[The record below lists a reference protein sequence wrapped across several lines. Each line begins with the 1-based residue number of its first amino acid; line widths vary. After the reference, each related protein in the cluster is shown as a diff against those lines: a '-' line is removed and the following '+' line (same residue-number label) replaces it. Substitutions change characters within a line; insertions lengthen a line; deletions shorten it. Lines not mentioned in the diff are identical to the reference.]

1 MGNSVLIKL
10 QAEDNLTPTLR
21 QNRDELARLF
31 SSIRELD
38 AVLRTMRANRAGII
52 SGDIRSD
59 IAEIARLQDELQR
72 VRAAG
77 NRSDIRRAEAELR
90 RALATETNNLTA
102 ALREQRDEYQ
112 RLSIVTSRSY
122 EHYRRQQTAA
132 QRAAEATDRDTQSLR
147 SNNAVRNSSI
157 NSLVRHIRQVETLV
171 VSVYGL
177 KRAYDV
183 LLGSGI
189 SLHRQ
194 IESQTAG
201 IAALITANTRLA
213 SGSKDLAKHFKIASQ
228 TAEQTMK
235 KIKTASV
242 ETAATFPELTAIFQ
256 QAVGGALGAGKAMG
270 DTIEKQI
277 DNTITL
283 AKRMSNIASAIGMP
297 MAQVNEEI
305 RSIIEGTTD
314 INSRIAKMI
323 GITNEEI
330 RKAKAEKDG
339 LVKYLNEKLKPFDA
353 LADIQS
359 FDRMVARIKDSI
371 DNIKLDATDEAFKQ
385 IKLHLKD
392 LNDWMSA
399 NKGEIAQ
406 NIASGIK
413 NTADAIKSA
422 VVFVKEWKDEI
433 LLLAKAFVIFK
444 AGGWVVGG
452 IESLITNFRRASE
465 TLGLVTTSA
474 AGATRAINILKTALF
489 ALRGALAGL
498 AIYGAIELFTRL
510 NKKAKENKIDFE
522 KLNAVLEKTNEEIAK
537 MSAPELSRDENTLTD
552 ARKKIANQIYD
563 AYRRIQEVKQEGGIG
578 SEDMIGFYEK
588 NLDALAAKLKQIDD
602 QLKNVKDSKKEA
614 TEAEKKYN
622 QTIKEQK
629 EYLEAVS
636 KLTPDMQKLLEKYGK
651 EFYDSKAE
659 ENLANVRKQIEGVKK
674 ALLEVSDPQVMAGLI
689 NVFKYLRNVEDGL
702 EQKAIDDKK
711 AAKEKAAN
719 EAKQAHAEAMRRAKE
734 KADWQIKHAKAVG
747 DTEKALRLE
756 LQQYEKE
763 LQELIS
769 KGYITR
775 EQKADFLRQKEKEYH
790 EKKLKEQK
798 ELDESF
804 EKEFDDRQNAQKEF
818 YAAIGDYQKAAVVA
832 AELELK
838 KLVELAQKAG
848 VVIDKDLAEKLK
860 KIAEEN
866 AKKGFEKFNKEAKKS
881 FKDIKNSWADTVSSM
896 SKTVD
901 DGFFNFFIG
910 KTKSLKKALK
920 DIGTNLM
927 RDFISPYARTL
938 SQGLAGGFG
947 ALLGGGSNLAQI
959 ATDLGLSKADNG
971 GWVGTIGNTAV
982 ELSSRGEIVKGAGAI
997 DQSTQKLLG
1006 SISNLKTAYDAFTGS
1021 ITSGFAKAG
1030 GYLANAGFGGAG
1042 AFTQG
1047 IGAGI
1052 GNLFGAGSVPVG
1064 MTQGITSGM
1073 GGSYLG
1079 AGTAQYGVMSS
1090 SPYYTAGAGLGGGLV
1105 GGAVGYGI
1113 GTGLDKAFG
1122 AQTYAPYT
1130 GAAAGAA
1137 VGGYAAIAGSLSAV
1151 PVWGWIAAAVVLAIG
1166 GMIGKSKITDWGY
1179 QVGQDLSLGLD
1190 KGLDGGVNNWKEK
1203 TKKSWFSKSVSN
1215 QTSPI
1220 DEQTQKMLN
1229 QYVRTNSVLLKEF
1242 TGGDFKLPAR
1252 TYNKRTLI
1260 DEGFGGAL
1268 IAGVMGK
1275 NYDKALSFGGN
1286 EGELEKTYRYWM
1298 EQAKQDKKETYDL
1311 LAEYVGKIN
1320 SNIKNL
1326 KLESLNNSLE
1336 KMKFA
1341 NDEALD
1347 ALKTLNSGL
1356 GAFSNDI
1363 DHVGK
1368 DMAGQIEK
1376 AYREALK
1383 NDFSKETV
1391 QRYEALTEA
1400 YKKAKQAQDEY
1411 TKALISFTQSVASTQ
1426 GGFYQALGFDT
1437 NFLTLQNIYTRL
1449 RNIAGA
1455 LESDLDDKEK
1465 SDVAKI
1471 GSSNDPRVWAKYF
1484 HDMGSA
1490 KLQEFLSTGN
1500 VEMRA
1505 ELVKLAAEYRTFT
1518 ASNGGRDVWLKS
1530 FSDIEEI
1537 TKQITA
1543 LKLAEAAQNTLNLQR
1558 EQLNLLNKQKSVLEK
1573 IAQTAQKLRDSV
1585 IDSSTSELNYRFAL
1599 ERARIAYNAKDYD
1612 STAYENLNT
1621 AVAKQEQYLKQ
1632 TAGSY
1637 AEYKLSIL
1645 KMASEIEGIT
1655 GAASLDDI
1663 NRQIKRLEG
1672 LLNSSSNSQLS
1683 ALEAQKEALIKGA
1696 NDQINAMELLLGSD
1710 SPIVKYLKE
1719 TLSSLKEGKAVP
1731 NYAGAIA
1738 NVNNGAVTANGA
1750 VLSSQLDR
1758 DINAIYKDVLGR
1770 SVEQGGLDAWK
1781 RKALMENLSLSQIRE
1796 QIIRTAT
1803 AITGSSNKNDWIEW
1817 SKRQGLK
1824 PYAEG
1829 GIVTRPTRALIGE
1842 AGAEAVI
1849 PLKNGAVRAQIVGVG
1864 DNGEQTRLMREFVSV
1879 GKELLK
1885 YAKDSATIQKDTTN
1899 GQAVVVT
1906 IDNLEQILRKVAN
1919 Q

>member
-1 MGNSVLIKL
+1 MTETASLIVSAKVEGADKLKSDLNTISNEAKKAEKSAQGLANSFTGLKAAVAAVAGSVMVREFVRVADDMSLVNSRLKMATSSAAEYAKQQKALHAIARDTHADIKETIDLYAKLAPALKNIGKSTEDTNNMVSSFTKALQLGGASAEEAAAAIKQFGQAMGSGALRGDEFNSI
-10 QAEDNLTPTLR
+10 AEASPTLLR
-21 QNRDELARLF
+21 YMAEGLGVNVGKL
-31 SSIRELD
+31 RELGSEGKLTAEALSNAFEKVKGRID
-38 AVLRTMRANRAGII
+38 SDFAQMPVTVGKAFTDLRTEINLIIGDINEATGATQTI
-52 SGDIRSD
+52 SGAITGFANALKENKDTIVGVVSG
-59 IAEIARLQDELQR
+59 IGTLVKHLGILGGTYLAVKGSMA
-72 VRAAG
+72 VYAAM
-77 NRSDIRRAEAELR
+77 
-90 RALATETNNLTA
+90 TKTVA
-102 ALREQRDEYQ
+102 A
-112 RLSIVTSRSY
+112 
-122 EHYRRQQTAA
+122 QTAA
-132 QRAAEATDRDTQSLR
+132 GVIQLGFMDRALMKIGVTVGSLRAAFMGFLPTLAIFAAVEAFFALKDSMDEAKPSADKLNDALSKTNEELQKLTRNQRDAINLDLKASLDANFR
-147 SNNAVRNSSI
+147 KIDEINRKLEEHNKFGGIVKAYRLEADEIVKLKAERDGYIAQNSKIIGQRKEIASI
-157 NSLVRHIRQVETLV
+157 NSGIGTIETQQQ
-171 VSVYGL
+171 
-177 KRAYDV
+177 KDAAY
-183 LLGSGI
+183 I
-189 SLHRQ
+189 NSL
-194 IESQTAG
+194 EKKT
-201 IAALITANTRLA
+201 
-213 SGSKDLAKHFKIASQ
+213 KDLHVTTLPMLKKEAS
-228 TAEQTMK
+228 
-235 KIKTASV
+235 
-242 ETAATFPELTAIFQ
+242 
-256 QAVGGALGAGKAMG
+256 
-270 DTIEKQI
+270 
-277 DNTITL
+277 
-283 AKRMSNIASAIGMP
+283 
-297 MAQVNEEI
+297 
-305 RSIIEGTTD
+305 
-314 INSRIAKMI
+314 
-323 GITNEEI
+323 
-330 RKAKAEKDG
+330 
-339 LVKYLNEKLKPFDA
+339 KLK
-353 LADIQS
+353 
-359 FDRMVARIKDSI
+359 K
-371 DNIKLDATDEAFKQ
+371 
-385 IKLHLKD
+385 
-392 LNDWMSA
+392 
-399 NKGEIAQ
+399 EI
-406 NIASGIK
+406 
-413 NTADAIKSA
+413 
-422 VVFVKEWKDEI
+422 DEI
-433 LLLAKAFVIFK
+433 LSKPHDNIRVQIAQ
-444 AGGWVVGG
+444 
-452 IESLITNFRRASE
+452 EE
-465 TLGLVTTSA
+465 TVE
-474 AGATRAINILKTALF
+474 
-489 ALRGALAGL
+489 ALRL
-498 AIYGAIELFTRL
+498 
-510 NKKAKENKIDFE
+510 K
-522 KLNAVLEKTNEEIAK
+522 LEKTN
-537 MSAPELSRDENTLTD
+537 DQ
-552 ARKKIANQIYD
+552 IANFNKKAEDEAKRQAD
-563 AYRRIQEVKQEGGIG
+563 EAKRRAEELKR
-578 SEDMIGFYEK
+578 
-588 NLDALAAKLKQIDD
+588 LDAQRLDDKIRHYEQIGDIEKANSAKL
-602 QLKNVKDSKKEA
+602 
-614 TEAEKKYN
+614 
-622 QTIKEQK
+622 IK
-629 EYLEAVS
+629 
-636 KLTPDMQKLLEKYGK
+636 
-651 EFYDSKAE
+651 
-659 ENLANVRKQIEGVKK
+659 
-674 ALLEVSDPQVMAGLI
+674 
-689 NVFKYLRNVEDGL
+689 
-702 EQKAIDDKK
+702 
-711 AAKEKAAN
+711 
-719 EAKQAHAEAMRRAKE
+719 
-734 KADWQIKHAKAVG
+734 
-747 DTEKALRLE
+747 
-756 LQQYEKE
+756 YEKE
-763 LQELIS
+763 LNEAVARGGITRLEAAAQLEAKRKELNE
-769 KGYITR
+769 KGLKDETERIKKQDALYLDYYITLEKYDEAWQIKR
-775 EQKADFLRQKEKEYH
+775 KEY
-790 EKKLKEQK
+790 E
-798 ELDESF
+798 
-804 EKEFDDRQNAQKEF
+804 A
-818 YAAIGDYQKAAVVA
+818 DYQKLVQEFGKEFADKW
-832 AELELK
+832 LK
-838 KLVELAQKAG
+838 QK
-848 VVIDKDLAEKLK
+848 ESS
-860 KIAEEN
+860 
-866 AKKGFEKFNKEAKKS
+866 FKKS
-881 FKDIKNSWADTVSSM
+881 IQKDVKTVKTAFKDIKNSWADTVSSM
-896 SKTVD
+896 QKTVD

-927 RDFISPYARTL
+927 RDMISPYARTL

-1006 SISNLKTAYDAFTGS
+1006 SISNLKTAYDTFTGS
-1021 ITSGFAKAG
+1021 MGSGFANFG
-1030 GYLANAGFGGAG
+1030 NYLSGMGYTGSGQFMSGFGG
-1042 AFTQG
+1042 G
-1047 IGAGI
+1047 IS
-1052 GNLFGAGSVPVG
+1052 NLFGGNAALAGA
-1064 MTQGITSGM
+1064 TSR
-1073 GGSYLG
+1073 G
-1079 AGTAQYGVMSS
+1079 AATSAMAFNSA

-1105 GGAVGYGI
+1105 GGAAGYGI

-1122 AQTYAPYT
+1122 AQTYAPQT
-1130 GAAAGAA
+1130 GMAAGAA
-1137 VGGYAAIAGSLSAV
+1137 VGAYAGIYGLAAI
-1151 PVWGWIAAAVVLAIG
+1151 PVWGWIAAAVLVAIG

-1320 SNIKNL
+1320 SNIKAL
-1326 KLESLNNSLE
+1326 KLESLNNSLAR
-1336 KMKFA
+1336 MKFA
-1341 NDEALD
+1341 KDEALD
-1347 ALKTLNSGL
+1347 ALKTLNAGL
-1356 GAFSNDI
+1356 GAFSGEI
-1363 DHVGK
+1363 EYIGK

-1411 TKALISFTQSVASTQ
+1411 LKAILNFTQSIAGAQ

-1437 NFLTLQNIYTRL
+1437 NFLTLQNLYTRL

-1490 KLQEFLSTGN
+1490 KLQEFLATGN

-1537 TKQITA
+1537 TKQIAA

-1558 EQLNLLNKQKSVLEK
+1558 DQLNLLNKQKSILEK

-1599 ERARIAYNAKDYD
+1599 ERARVAYNAKDYD

-1683 ALEAQKEALIKGA
+1683 ALEAQKDALIKGA
-1696 NDQINAMELLLGSD
+1696 NDQINAMELLLGGD
-1710 SPIVKYLKE
+1710 SPIVRYLKE
-1719 TLSSLKEGKAVP
+1719 ALAALQDGKAVP
-1731 NYAGAIA
+1731 NYSGAIA

-1770 SVEQGGLDAWK
+1770 SVEQSGLDAWK
-1781 RKALMENLSLSQIRE
+1781 RKAQLEGLSKEQIRA
-1796 QIIRTAT
+1796 QIEAT
-1803 AITGSSNKNDWIEW
+1803 ARAVTGSSNKNDWIEW

-1824 PYAEG
+1824 PYADG

-1849 PLKNGAVRAQIVGVG
+1849 PLKNGAVRAQIVGAR
-1864 DNGEQTRLMREFVSV
+1864 DNGEQTRLMREFVGV

-1906 IDNLEQILRKVAN
+1906 IDNLEQILRKVVN

>member
-1 MGNSVLIKL
+1 MTETASLIVSAKVEGADKLKSDLNSIGNEAKKAEKSAQGLANSFTGLKVAIAAVASSAMLREFVKVADDMSLVNSRLKMATSSAAEYAKQQKALHAIARDTHADIKETINLYAKLAPALKNIGKSTEDTNNMVSSFTKALQLGGASAEEAAAAIKQFGQAMGSGALRGDEFNSI
-10 QAEDNLTPTLR
+10 AEASPTLLR
-21 QNRDELARLF
+21 YMAEGLGVNVGKL
-31 SSIRELD
+31 RELGSEGKLTAEALSSAFEKVKSRID
-38 AVLRTMRANRAGII
+38 SDFAQMPVTVGKAFTDLRTEINLIVGDINEVTGATQTI
-52 SGDIRSD
+52 SGAITGFANALKENKDTIVGVVSG
-59 IAEIARLQDELQR
+59 IGTLVKHLGILGGTYLAVKGYMAAYAAMTKTVAAQT
-72 VRAAG
+72 AAG
-77 NRSDIRRAEAELR
+77 VIQLSLMD
-90 RALATETNNLTA
+90 RALFQVGATVNVLKAAFASFWPTLAIWAAVEGFIALKDSLNENKVNADELTA
-102 ALREQRDEYQ
+102 ALSKTNEQLKQLTAQELQRDLRTLQKEQRGLLDNIERIEDALGRLDEEINDETLRDNAFNNISAGADKFRDKLEKVNEQ
-112 RLSIVTSRSY
+112 IRIVN
-122 EHYRRQQTAA
+122 A
-132 QRAAEATDRDTQSLR
+132 QLGIVSDS
-147 SNNAVRNSSI
+147 SNANNHFKGAI
-157 NSLVRHIRQVETLV
+157 NSLDELKKKYGNVETEFSL
-171 VSVYGL
+171 YEKLETL
-177 KRAYDV
+177 K
-183 LLGSGI
+183 
-189 SLHRQ
+189 
-194 IESQTAG
+194 
-201 IAALITANTRLA
+201 
-213 SGSKDLAKHFKIASQ
+213 KDLSEVDKVSY
-228 TAEQTMK
+228 
-235 KIKTASV
+235 
-242 ETAATFPELTAIFQ
+242 L
-256 QAVGGALGAGKAMG
+256 
-270 DTIEKQI
+270 
-277 DNTITL
+277 
-283 AKRMSNIASAIGMP
+283 
-297 MAQVNEEI
+297 
-305 RSIIEGTTD
+305 
-314 INSRIAKMI
+314 
-323 GITNEEI
+323 
-330 RKAKAEKDG
+330 DG
-339 LVKYLNEKLKPFDA
+339 E
-353 LADIQS
+353 
-359 FDRMVARIKDSI
+359 
-371 DNIKLDATDEAFKQ
+371 NIKKQ
-385 IKLHLKD
+385 Y
-392 LNDWMSA
+392 
-399 NKGEIAQ
+399 
-406 NIASGIK
+406 
-413 NTADAIKSA
+413 
-422 VVFVKEWKDEI
+422 
-433 LLLAKAFVIFK
+433 
-444 AGGWVVGG
+444 
-452 IESLITNFRRASE
+452 
-465 TLGLVTTSA
+465 
-474 AGATRAINILKTALF
+474 ATRAAILQ
-489 ALRGALAGL
+489 
-498 AIYGAIELFTRL
+498 
-510 NKKAKENKIDFE
+510 
-522 KLNAVLEKTNEEIAK
+522 EIAK
-537 MSAPELSRDENTLTD
+537 TEEKISNLGKEGSNKASDEAKRRAEELKR
-552 ARKKIANQIYD
+552 
-563 AYRRIQEVKQEGGIG
+563 
-578 SEDMIGFYEK
+578 
-588 NLDALAAKLKQIDD
+588 LDAQRLDDKIRHYEQIGDIEKANSAKL
-602 QLKNVKDSKKEA
+602 
-614 TEAEKKYN
+614 
-622 QTIKEQK
+622 IK
-629 EYLEAVS
+629 
-636 KLTPDMQKLLEKYGK
+636 
-651 EFYDSKAE
+651 
-659 ENLANVRKQIEGVKK
+659 
-674 ALLEVSDPQVMAGLI
+674 
-689 NVFKYLRNVEDGL
+689 
-702 EQKAIDDKK
+702 
-711 AAKEKAAN
+711 
-719 EAKQAHAEAMRRAKE
+719 
-734 KADWQIKHAKAVG
+734 
-747 DTEKALRLE
+747 
-756 LQQYEKE
+756 YEKE
-763 LQELIS
+763 LNEAVARGGITRLEAAAQLEAKRKELNE
-769 KGYITR
+769 KGLKDETERIKKQDALYLDYYITLEKYEEAWQIKR
-775 EQKADFLRQKEKEYH
+775 KEY
-790 EKKLKEQK
+790 E
-798 ELDESF
+798 
-804 EKEFDDRQNAQKEF
+804 A
-818 YAAIGDYQKAAVVA
+818 DYQKLVKDFGKEFADKW
-832 AELELK
+832 LK
-838 KLVELAQKAG
+838 KK
-848 VVIDKDLAEKLK
+848 
-860 KIAEEN
+860 EN
-866 AKKGFEKFNKEAKKS
+866 DFKKS
-881 FKDIKNSWADTVSSM
+881 VAKDVKTVKAAFKDIKNSWADTVSSM
-896 SKTVD
+896 QKTVD

-910 KTKSLKKALK
+910 KTKSLKTALK

-927 RDFISPYARTL
+927 RDLISPYARTL

-947 ALLGGGSNLAQI
+947 ALLGGGSNLASV
-959 ATDLGLSKADNG
+959 ASSLGLAKNDRG
-971 GWVGTIGNTAV
+971 GWDGTIGGTTV
-982 ELSSRGEIVKGAGAI
+982 ELSSTGQILRGADALDK
-997 DQSTQKLLG
+997 STTNLLS
-1006 SISNLKTAYDAFTGS
+1006 SISNLKTAYDTFTGS
-1021 ITSGFAKAG
+1021 MGSGFANFGNYLSGMGYTGSGQFMSGVG
-1030 GYLANAGFGGAG
+1030 G
-1042 AFTQG
+1042 G
-1047 IGAGI
+1047 IS
-1052 GNLFGAGSVPVG
+1052 NLFGGNAALAGA
-1064 MTQGITSGM
+1064 TSR
-1073 GGSYLG
+1073 G
-1079 AGTAQYGVMSS
+1079 AATSAMAFNSA

-1137 VGGYAAIAGSLSAV
+1137 VGGYAALAGSLSAV

-1179 QVGQDLSLGLD
+1179 QVGENLNLGLM

-1242 TGGDFKLPAR
+1242 TGGNFNLPAR

-1320 SNIKNL
+1320 SNIKAL
-1326 KLESLNNSLE
+1326 KLESLNNSLAR
-1336 KMKFA
+1336 MKFA
-1341 NDEALD
+1341 KDEAMD
-1347 ALKTLNSGL
+1347 ALKTLNAGL
-1356 GAFSNDI
+1356 GAFSGEI
-1363 DHVGK
+1363 EYIGK

-1400 YKKAKQAQDEY
+1400 YKKAKQAQDDY
-1411 TKALISFTQSVASTQ
+1411 LKAILNFTQSIAGAQ

-1437 NFLTLQNIYTRL
+1437 NFLTLQNLYTRL

-1490 KLQEFLSTGN
+1490 KLQEFLSSGN

-1530 FSDIEEI
+1530 FSDIEAI
-1537 TKQITA
+1537 AKQIAA

-1558 EQLNLLNKQKSVLEK
+1558 EQLNILNKQKSVLEK
-1573 IAQTAQKLRDSV
+1573 VAQTAQRLRDSV
-1585 IDSSTSELNYRFAL
+1585 IDENTSGLNYRFAL

-1612 STAYENLNT
+1612 SKAYENLNT

-1696 NDQINAMELLLGSD
+1696 SDQINAMELLLGSD
-1710 SPIVKYLKE
+1710 SPIVRYLKE
-1719 TLSSLKEGKAVP
+1719 ALAALKDGKAVP
-1731 NYAGAIA
+1731 NYNGAIA

-1770 SVEQGGLDAWK
+1770 SVEQSGLDAWK
-1781 RKALMENLSLSQIRE
+1781 RKALTENLSLQQIRE
-1796 QIIRTAT
+1796 QIIKTAT

-1849 PLKNGAVRAQIVGVG
+1849 PLKNGAVRAQIVGAS

-1906 IDNLEQILRKVAN
+1906 IDNLEQILRKAAN

>member
-1 MGNSVLIKL
+1 MTETASLIVSAKVEGADKLKSDLNSIGSEAKKAEKSASQLSGAFTTLKTAMAAVAGSMIVREFVQISDEMSLMNSRLKKATDSMAEFAAQQKALHAIARDTHADIKDTTDLYVKLAPALKDLGKNTDEINKVTSSFTKALQLGGASAEEAAAAIKQFGQAMGSGALKGDEFNSI
-10 QAEDNLTPTLR
+10 AEASPTLMR
-21 QNRDELARLF
+21 YFADGLGVPIGKLKELASQGKLTAEAV
-31 SSIRELD
+31 SD
-38 AVLRTMRANRAGII
+38 ALLKMNEQI
-52 SGDIRSD
+52 SKDAAQMPVTVGDAFTDLKTEMSLLV
-59 IAEIARLQDELQR
+59 AEFDK
-72 VRAAG
+72 AAG
-77 NRSDIRRAEAELR
+77 ATGGMSQGLETLADWIKDNRSDIVEFGLDVYRSFQLMGTAVIWLGLAVDNVFTAIPAAITLAIDTATTTLSNGLNSMIAEAEK
-90 RALATETNNLTA
+90 T
-102 ALREQRDEYQ
+102 Y
-112 RLSIVTSRSY
+112 
-122 EHYRRQQTAA
+122 
-132 QRAAEATDRDTQSLR
+132 
-147 SNNAVRNSSI
+147 NS
-157 NSLVRHIRQVETLV
+157 
-171 VSVYGL
+171 
-177 KRAYDV
+177 
-183 LLGSGI
+183 
-189 SLHRQ
+189 
-194 IESQTAG
+194 
-201 IAALITANTRLA
+201 
-213 SGSKDLAKHFKIASQ
+213 IASLWGG
-228 TAEQTMK
+228 
-235 KIKTASV
+235 
-242 ETAATFPELTAIFQ
+242 ETRF
-256 QAVGGALGAGKAMG
+256 GR
-270 DTIEKQI
+270 I
-277 DNTITL
+277 DIST
-283 AKRMSNIASAIGMP
+283 NIS
-297 MAQVNEEI
+297 
-305 RSIIEGTTD
+305 
-314 INSRIAKMI
+314 
-323 GITNEEI
+323 
-330 RKAKAEKDG
+330 DG
-339 LVKYLNEKLKPFDA
+339 L
-353 LADIQS
+353 
-359 FDRMVARIKDSI
+359 M
-371 DNIKLDATDEAFKQ
+371 
-385 IKLHLKD
+385 
-392 LNDWMSA
+392 
-399 NKGEIAQ
+399 
-406 NIASGIK
+406 
-413 NTADAIKSA
+413 
-422 VVFVKEWKDEI
+422 
-433 LLLAKAFVIFK
+433 
-444 AGGWVVGG
+444 
-452 IESLITNFRRASE
+452 
-465 TLGLVTTSA
+465 
-474 AGATRAINILKTALF
+474 
-489 ALRGALAGL
+489 
-498 AIYGAIELFTRL
+498 
-510 NKKAKENKIDFE
+510 
-522 KLNAVLEKTNEEIAK
+522 
-537 MSAPELSRDENTLTD
+537 
-552 ARKKIANQIYD
+552 
-563 AYRRIQEVKQEGGIG
+563 
-578 SEDMIGFYEK
+578 
-588 NLDALAAKLKQIDD
+588 
-602 QLKNVKDSKKEA
+602 
-614 TEAEKKYN
+614 
-622 QTIKEQK
+622 
-629 EYLEAVS
+629 
-636 KLTPDMQKLLEKYGK
+636 
-651 EFYDSKAE
+651 
-659 ENLANVRKQIEGVKK
+659 
-674 ALLEVSDPQVMAGLI
+674 
-689 NVFKYLRNVEDGL
+689 
-702 EQKAIDDKK
+702 
-711 AAKEKAAN
+711 
-719 EAKQAHAEAMRRAKE
+719 
-734 KADWQIKHAKAVG
+734 KH
-747 DTEKALRLE
+747 R
-756 LQQYEKE
+756 
-763 LQELIS
+763 
-769 KGYITR
+769 
-775 EQKADFLRQKEKEYH
+775 
-790 EKKLKEQK
+790 K
-798 ELDESF
+798 ELDEQISLTQETMKGLLKDIAEDTTANAAPKIDEKF
-804 EKEFDDRQNAQKEF
+804 ERIEKVVKKTGTQAGKTKEQISALNRALSEMAQAGMDEYEKKI
-818 YAAIGDYQKAAVVA
+818 YAIKQKT
-832 AELELK
+832 E
-838 KLVELAQKAG
+838 QWIKAG
-848 VVIDKDLAEKLK
+848 VNVKDALRVQKELLDKLQTEQANNDLKAYQDELSKKEEKYQKFLEDLGEYEEAW
-860 KIAEEN
+860 KIERQKINKDYLDYVEKYGEEK
-866 AKKGFEKFNKEAKKS
+866 AKKWLNTYKSNYLGKFNKHTKAA

-920 DIGTNLM
+920 DMGTNLM

-947 ALLGGGSNLAQI
+947 AMLGGGSNLAQI

-1006 SISNLKTAYDAFTGS
+1006 SISNLKTAYDTFTGS
-1021 ITSGFAKAG
+1021 MGSGFANFGNYLSGMGYTGSGQFMSGVG
-1030 GYLANAGFGGAG
+1030 G
-1042 AFTQG
+1042 G
-1047 IGAGI
+1047 IS
-1052 GNLFGAGSVPVG
+1052 NLFGGNAALAGA
-1064 MTQGITSGM
+1064 TSR
-1073 GGSYLG
+1073 G
-1079 AGTAQYGVMSS
+1079 AATSAMAFNSA

-1105 GGAVGYGI
+1105 GGAAGYGI
-1113 GTGLDKAFG
+1113 GAGLDKAFG
-1122 AQTYAPYT
+1122 AQTYAPQT
-1130 GAAAGAA
+1130 GMAAGAA
-1137 VGGYAAIAGSLSAV
+1137 VGAYAGIYGLAAI
-1151 PVWGWIAAAVVLAIG
+1151 PVWGWIAAAVLVAIG

-1320 SNIKNL
+1320 SNIKAL
-1326 KLESLNNSLE
+1326 KLESLNNSLAR
-1336 KMKFA
+1336 MKFA
-1341 NDEALD
+1341 KDEALD
-1347 ALKTLNSGL
+1347 ALKTLNAGL
-1356 GAFSNDI
+1356 GAFSGEI
-1363 DHVGK
+1363 EYIGK

-1411 TKALISFTQSVASTQ
+1411 LKAILNFTQSIAGAQ

-1437 NFLTLQNIYTRL
+1437 NFLTLQNLYTRL

-1490 KLQEFLSTGN
+1490 KLQEFLATGN

-1530 FSDIEEI
+1530 FSDIEAI
-1537 TKQITA
+1537 TKQIAA

-1558 EQLNLLNKQKSVLEK
+1558 EQLNILNKQKSVLEK
-1573 IAQTAQKLRDSV
+1573 VAQTAQRLRDSV
-1585 IDSSTSELNYRFAL
+1585 IDENTSELNYRFAL

-1710 SPIVKYLKE
+1710 SPIVRYLKE
-1719 TLSSLKEGKAVP
+1719 ALAALQNGKAVP
-1731 NYAGAIA
+1731 NYSGAIA

-1770 SVEQGGLDAWK
+1770 SVEQSGLDAWK
-1781 RKALMENLSLSQIRE
+1781 RKAQIEGLSKEQIRA
-1796 QIIRTAT
+1796 QIEAT
-1803 AITGSSNKNDWIEW
+1803 ARAVTGSSNKNDWIEW

-1849 PLKNGAVRAQIVGVG
+1849 PLKNGAVRAQIVGAR
-1864 DNGEQTRLMREFVSV
+1864 DNGEQTRLMREFVGV

-1906 IDNLEQILRKVAN
+1906 IDNLEQILRKVVN

>member
-38 AVLRTMRANRAGII
+38 AALRTMRANRAGII

-77 NRSDIRRAEAELR
+77 NRSDTRRAEAELR

-102 ALREQRDEYQ
+102 AIREQRDEYQ

-132 QRAAEATDRDTQSLR
+132 QRAAEATGRDTQALR
-147 SNNAVRNSSI
+147 NNNAVRNSNI

-177 KRAYDV
+177 KRAYDT

-256 QAVGGALGAGKAMG
+256 QAIGGALGAGKAMG

-371 DNIKLDATDEAFKQ
+371 DNIKLGATEEAFKQ

-399 NKGEIAQ
+399 NKDEITK
-406 NIASGIK
+406 NIANGIK

-433 LLLAKAFVIFK
+433 LLLVKAFVVFK

-452 IESLITNFRRASE
+452 IESLITSFRRSSE

-510 NKKAKENKIDFE
+510 NQKAKENKIDFE

-636 KLTPDMQKLLEKYGK
+636 KLTPEMQKLLEKYGK

-659 ENLANVRKQIEGVKK
+659 ENLAKVRRQIEAVKK
-674 ALLEVSDPQVMAGLI
+674 ELLEVSDPQVMAGLI
-689 NVFKYLRNVEDGL
+689 NVFKYLRNIEDGL
-702 EQKAIDDKK
+702 EQKAADDAK

-769 KGYITR
+769 KSYITR

-804 EKEFDDRQNAQKEF
+804 EKEFDDRQNAQKDF
-818 YAAIGDYQKAAVVA
+818 YTAIGDYQKAAVVA

-881 FKDIKNSWADTVSSM
+881 FKDIKNSWAGTVSSM
-896 SKTVD
+896 QKTVD

-927 RDFISPYARTL
+927 RDLISPYARTL
-938 SQGLAGGFG
+938 SQGISGGFG
-947 ALLGGGSNLAQI
+947 ALLGGGSNLASV
-959 ATDLGLSKADNG
+959 AAGLGLAKNDRG
-971 GWVGTIGNTAV
+971 GWDGAIGGTTV
-982 ELSSRGEIVKGAGAI
+982 ELSSTGQILRGADALDK
-997 DQSTQKLLG
+997 STQKLLG

-1021 ITSGFAKAG
+1021 ITSGFTKAG

-1042 AFTQG
+1042 AFTHGFGNG
-1047 IGAGI
+1047 IGT
-1052 GNLFGAGSVPVG
+1052 LFGAGNVPAG
-1064 MTQGITSGM
+1064 MTPGITSGM

-1079 AGTAQYGVMSS
+1079 AGTTIGT
-1090 SPYYTAGAGLGGGLV
+1090 SPYYTAGTAAGGAMV
-1105 GGAVGYGI
+1105 GGAAGYGI
-1113 GTGLDKAFG
+1113 GAGLDKAFG

-1320 SNIKNL
+1320 SNIKAL
-1326 KLESLNNSLE
+1326 KLESLNNSLAR
-1336 KMKFA
+1336 MKFA
-1341 NDEALD
+1341 KDEAMD
-1347 ALKTLNSGL
+1347 ALKTLNAGL
-1356 GAFSNDI
+1356 GAFSGEI
-1363 DHVGK
+1363 EYIGK

-1411 TKALISFTQSVASTQ
+1411 TKAVLNFTQSIASTQ

-1437 NFLTLQNIYTRL
+1437 NFLTLQNLYTRL

-1455 LESDLDDKEK
+1455 LESDLGDKEK

-1490 KLQEFLSTGN
+1490 KLQEFLATGN

-1537 TKQITA
+1537 TKQIAA

-1558 EQLNLLNKQKSVLEK
+1558 DQLSLLNKQKSILEK

-1632 TAGSY
+1632 TASSY

-1696 NDQINAMELLLGSD
+1696 SDQINAMELLLGVD
-1710 SPIVKYLKE
+1710 SPVVRYLKE
-1719 TLSSLKEGKAVP
+1719 ALAALKDGKAVP
-1731 NYAGAIA
+1731 NYNGTIA

-1781 RKALMENLSLSQIRE
+1781 RKAQIEGLSKEQLRAQIE
-1796 QIIRTAT
+1796 AT
-1803 AITGSSNKNDWIEW
+1803 ARAVTGGNSKQDFIEW

-1849 PLKNGAVRAQIVGVG
+1849 PLKNGAVRAQIVGG
-1864 DNGEQTRLMREFVSV
+1864 DNSELVSLMREGVYLM
-1879 GKELLK
+1879 KEINKNTKEGTMVLK
-1885 YAKDSATIQKDTTN
+1885 DVTN
-1899 GQAVVVT
+1899 GTEFMVKAV
-1906 IDNLEQILRKVAN
+1906 
-1919 Q
+1919 

>member
-1 MGNSVLIKL
+1 
-10 QAEDNLTPTLR
+10 
-21 QNRDELARLF
+21 
-31 SSIRELD
+31 
-38 AVLRTMRANRAGII
+38 
-52 SGDIRSD
+52 
-59 IAEIARLQDELQR
+59 
-72 VRAAG
+72 
-77 NRSDIRRAEAELR
+77 
-90 RALATETNNLTA
+90 
-102 ALREQRDEYQ
+102 
-112 RLSIVTSRSY
+112 
-122 EHYRRQQTAA
+122 
-132 QRAAEATDRDTQSLR
+132 
-147 SNNAVRNSSI
+147 
-157 NSLVRHIRQVETLV
+157 
-171 VSVYGL
+171 
-177 KRAYDV
+177 
-183 LLGSGI
+183 
-189 SLHRQ
+189 
-194 IESQTAG
+194 
-201 IAALITANTRLA
+201 
-213 SGSKDLAKHFKIASQ
+213 
-228 TAEQTMK
+228 
-235 KIKTASV
+235 
-242 ETAATFPELTAIFQ
+242 
-256 QAVGGALGAGKAMG
+256 
-270 DTIEKQI
+270 
-277 DNTITL
+277 
-283 AKRMSNIASAIGMP
+283 
-297 MAQVNEEI
+297 
-305 RSIIEGTTD
+305 
-314 INSRIAKMI
+314 
-323 GITNEEI
+323 
-330 RKAKAEKDG
+330 
-339 LVKYLNEKLKPFDA
+339 
-353 LADIQS
+353 
-359 FDRMVARIKDSI
+359 
-371 DNIKLDATDEAFKQ
+371 
-385 IKLHLKD
+385 
-392 LNDWMSA
+392 
-399 NKGEIAQ
+399 
-406 NIASGIK
+406 
-413 NTADAIKSA
+413 
-422 VVFVKEWKDEI
+422 
-433 LLLAKAFVIFK
+433 
-444 AGGWVVGG
+444 
-452 IESLITNFRRASE
+452 
-465 TLGLVTTSA
+465 
-474 AGATRAINILKTALF
+474 
-489 ALRGALAGL
+489 
-498 AIYGAIELFTRL
+498 
-510 NKKAKENKIDFE
+510 
-522 KLNAVLEKTNEEIAK
+522 
-537 MSAPELSRDENTLTD
+537 
-552 ARKKIANQIYD
+552 
-563 AYRRIQEVKQEGGIG
+563 
-578 SEDMIGFYEK
+578 
-588 NLDALAAKLKQIDD
+588 
-602 QLKNVKDSKKEA
+602 
-614 TEAEKKYN
+614 
-622 QTIKEQK
+622 
-629 EYLEAVS
+629 
-636 KLTPDMQKLLEKYGK
+636 
-651 EFYDSKAE
+651 
-659 ENLANVRKQIEGVKK
+659 
-674 ALLEVSDPQVMAGLI
+674 
-689 NVFKYLRNVEDGL
+689 
-702 EQKAIDDKK
+702 
-711 AAKEKAAN
+711 
-719 EAKQAHAEAMRRAKE
+719 
-734 KADWQIKHAKAVG
+734 
-747 DTEKALRLE
+747 
-756 LQQYEKE
+756 
-763 LQELIS
+763 
-769 KGYITR
+769 
-775 EQKADFLRQKEKEYH
+775 
-790 EKKLKEQK
+790 
-798 ELDESF
+798 
-804 EKEFDDRQNAQKEF
+804 
-818 YAAIGDYQKAAVVA
+818 
-832 AELELK
+832 
-838 KLVELAQKAG
+838 
-848 VVIDKDLAEKLK
+848 
-860 KIAEEN
+860 
-866 AKKGFEKFNKEAKKS
+866 
-881 FKDIKNSWADTVSSM
+881 
-896 SKTVD
+896 
-901 DGFFNFFIG
+901 
-910 KTKSLKKALK
+910 
-920 DIGTNLM
+920 M
-927 RDFISPYARTL
+927 RDVISPYARTL

-947 ALLGGGSNLAQI
+947 AMLGGGSNLAQI

-1042 AFTQG
+1042 AFTHGFGNG
-1047 IGAGI
+1047 IGT
-1052 GNLFGAGSVPVG
+1052 LFGAGNVPTG
-1064 MTQGITSGM
+1064 MTPGITSGM

-1079 AGTAQYGVMSS
+1079 AGTTIGT
-1090 SPYYTAGAGLGGGLV
+1090 SPYYTAGTAAGGAMV

-1137 VGGYAAIAGSLSAV
+1137 VGGYAAVAGSLSAV

-1286 EGELEKTYRYWM
+1286 EGELERTYRYWM

-1336 KMKFA
+1336 RMKFA
-1341 NDEALD
+1341 KEEALD
-1347 ALKTLNSGL
+1347 ALKTLNAGL
-1356 GAFSNDI
+1356 GAFSGEI
-1363 DHVGK
+1363 EYIGK

-1411 TKALISFTQSVASTQ
+1411 LKAVLNFTQSIASTQ

-1437 NFLTLQNIYTRL
+1437 NFLSLQNIYTRL

-1471 GSSNDPRVWAKYF
+1471 GNSNDPRVWAKYF

-1490 KLQEFLSTGN
+1490 KLQEFLATGN

-1530 FSDIEEI
+1530 FSDIEAI
-1537 TKQITA
+1537 AKQIAA
-1543 LKLAEAAQNTLNLQR
+1543 LKLAEAAQNALNLQR
-1558 EQLNLLNKQKSVLEK
+1558 EQLNILNKQKSVLEK
-1573 IAQTAQKLRDSV
+1573 VAQTAQRLRDSV
-1585 IDSSTSELNYRFAL
+1585 IDENTSGLNYRFAL

-1612 STAYENLNT
+1612 SKAYENLNT

-1696 NDQINAMELLLGSD
+1696 SDQINAMELLLGSD
-1710 SPIVKYLKE
+1710 SPIVRYLKE
-1719 TLSSLKEGKAVP
+1719 ALAALKDGKAVP
-1731 NYAGAIA
+1731 NYNGTIA

-1781 RKALMENLSLSQIRE
+1781 RKAQIEGLSKEQLRAQIE
-1796 QIIRTAT
+1796 AT
-1803 AITGSSNKNDWIEW
+1803 ARAVTGGNSKQDFIEW

-1849 PLKNGAVRAQIVGVG
+1849 PLKNGAVRAQIVGG
-1864 DNGEQTRLMREFVSV
+1864 DNSELVSLMREGVYLM
-1879 GKELLK
+1879 KEINKNTREGTMVLK
-1885 YAKDSATIQKDTTN
+1885 DVTN
-1899 GQAVVVT
+1899 GTEFLVKAV
-1906 IDNLEQILRKVAN
+1906 
-1919 Q
+1919 